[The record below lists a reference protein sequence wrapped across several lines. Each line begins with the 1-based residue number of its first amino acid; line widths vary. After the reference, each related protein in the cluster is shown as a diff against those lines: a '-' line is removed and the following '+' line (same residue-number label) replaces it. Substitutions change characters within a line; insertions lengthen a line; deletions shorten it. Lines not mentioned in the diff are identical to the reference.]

1 MEPAGLP
8 LSRRSKSHV
17 TSIIERQFWN
27 HEMVLLSLL
36 AFMLCSCTGSSQAN
50 HAYDDVRVIQEAVHP
65 ILPGATHAQ
74 RFGSVRPRGSTPE
87 PAMAPALAYD
97 LPDGWVDAPL
107 TEMRR
112 VNVLIAGHPDGECY
126 LIVIPGGGSLRQN
139 IDRWCQQM
147 GQEPISDDAVHSLPP
162 VAILGAEGVRFEID
176 GTFTDGFS
184 GKVVSDA
191 RMIVHVLPIG
201 DSTLFVKAIGPR
213 TLLQSEAENLARF
226 VTSLRLERNS
236 QPQQPPPSSLRWS
249 TPEGWTV
256 DGPRPMREVT
266 FLVGEETSCWITV
279 LGGDAGGALANAN
292 RWLAELSLE
301 PIGPEQL
308 STLSTEQMLGGEA
321 IVIDGTGPYSSMGSP
336 PKSDWG
342 MIGLIR
348 QLGDRSVFVKMV
360 GPAADVAAARE
371 SMMQLV
377 SSLEIL
383 Q

>member
-1 MEPAGLP
+1 
-8 LSRRSKSHV
+8 
-17 TSIIERQFWN
+17 
-27 HEMVLLSLL
+27 
-36 AFMLCSCTGSSQAN
+36 
-50 HAYDDVRVIQEAVHP
+50 
-65 ILPGATHAQ
+65 
-74 RFGSVRPRGSTPE
+74 
-87 PAMAPALAYD
+87 
-97 LPDGWVDAPL
+97 
-107 TEMRR
+107 MRR

-147 GQEPISDDAVHSLPP
+147 DQEPISDDAVHSLPP

-176 GTFTDGFS
+176 GTYTDGFS

-191 RMIVHVLPIG
+191 KMVVHVLPIG

-226 VTSLRLERNS
+226 VNSLRLERDS
-236 QPQQPPPSSLRWS
+236 QPQQPPPSSLRWG

-292 RWLAELSLE
+292 RWLAELNLD

-308 STLSTEQMLGGEA
+308 STLSTAQMLGGEA
-321 IVIDGTGPYSSMGSP
+321 IIIDGTGPYSSMGSP
-336 PKSDWG
+336 PQSDWG

-377 SSLEIL
+377 SSLEISR
-383 Q
+383 